1 MSHLAPLR
9 DALFGLI
16 QSIDVTPVADEPWQ
30 FAFKHP
36 VKQPQGYPGFCVV
49 PARNSTRTIDPITQE
64 GSYVFWVYLFYTL
77 RRPPAVRTSWW
88 AWRTWSTT
96 GCWRNSRASPHWLAP
111 PSMATHPAS
120 GDLTRN
126 MASGSTGLRSRPE
139 PSRNYPWICPKKGGA
154 LTNLYE

>member
-64 GSYVFWVYLFYTL
+64 GSYVFWVYLFYTFEE
-77 RRPPAVRTSWW
+77 A
-88 AWRTWSTT
+88 
-96 GCWRNSRASPHWLAP
+96 
-111 PSMATHPAS
+111 AS
-120 GDLTRN
+120 GEDKLVGMADLVYDRLLEELKSLSPL
-126 MASGSTGLRSRPE
+126 AGAAFDGDPSGEWGFDAEHGERFYRIEVTAR
-139 PSRNYPWICPKKGGA
+139 A
-154 LTNLYE
+154 LQELSLDLP